1 MSVVFREL
9 LRKVG
14 SGSHTSENLTRA
26 EAAKATE
33 MMLRQ
38 EATPAQIGAFMIA
51 HRIKRPTGEELAGIL
66 DAYDLLGPKLRGF
79 PAAYPTVV
87 MGIPYDGRSRTAPI
101 SPITALILTAA
112 GCPVVM
118 HGGRRMPTKEGV
130 PLADVWQGLSV
141 DWTHLSLEQTQQVFE
156 RTRLG
161 FVYIP
166 QHFPYAEDMVTYRE
180 ELGKRPPFAT
190 AELFWCPYEGDSLM
204 ISGFVH
210 PPTEE
215 TARLAFTL
223 RGTQR
228 LITVKG
234 LEGSCDLPRDRTC
247 IVGIKQPDIS
257 QSQHEPAIDRLL
269 LHPRDYGF
277 AAPELALPSSEQ
289 LPIDLQAVLQGK
301 ASEILESAVWNGGF
315 YLWQA
320 GVCPTIEAGL
330 KQART
335 MLMDG
340 QAAAQL
346 ELVVDAIASV
356 TTPEFTPAAIG

>member
-1 MSVVFREL
+1 MSVAFREL

-26 EAAKATE
+26 EAATATE

-66 DAYDLLGPKLRGF
+66 DAYDHLGPKLQEF
-79 PAAYPTVV
+79 PSAYSTVV

-101 SPITALILTAA
+101 SPVTALILTAV

-130 PLADVWQGLSV
+130 PLAEVWQGLGV
-141 DWTHLSLEQTQQVFE
+141 DWTHLSLEQAQQIFE

-161 FVYIP
+161 FVYLP

-215 TARLAFTL
+215 MARLAFSL

-247 IVGIKQPDIS
+247 IVGIS
-257 QSQHEPAIDRLL
+257 QLSREPALDRLL

-277 AAPELALPSSEQ
+277 AAPEVALPSLPQ
-289 LPIDLQAVLQGK
+289 LQIDLQTVLQGK
-301 ASEILESAVWNGGF
+301 SSEMLETAVWNGGF

-320 GVCPTIEAGL
+320 GVCSTIEAGL
-330 KQART
+330 EQARA
-335 MLMDG
+335 MLADG
-340 QAAAQL
+340 RVAAHLA
-346 ELVVDAIASV
+346 EVVEAIAGV
-356 TTPEFTPAAIG
+356 AAPEFTPAAIG

>member
-1 MSVVFREL
+1 MSVVFRDL

-26 EAAKATE
+26 EAATATE

-66 DAYDLLGPKLRGF
+66 DAYDRLGPKLQGF
-79 PAAYPTVV
+79 PAAYSTVV
-87 MGIPYDGRSRTAPI
+87 LGIPYDGRSRTAPI
-101 SPITALILTAA
+101 SPITSLILTAA

-130 PLADVWQGLSV
+130 PLVEVWQGLGV
-141 DWTHLSLEQTQQVFE
+141 DWTHLSLARTQQVFE

-161 FVYIP
+161 FVYLP
-166 QHFPYAEDMVTYRE
+166 QHFPYAEAMVTYRE

-190 AELFWCPYEGDSLM
+190 AELFWCPYEGDCLM

-215 TARLAFTL
+215 MARSAFAL

-228 LITVKG
+228 LVTVKG

-247 IVGIKQPDIS
+247 IVGIKQPEIS
-257 QSQHEPAIDRLL
+257 QPNGEPAIDRLL

-277 AAPELALPSSEQ
+277 AAPELGTAVFRAITARSTSS
-289 LPIDLQAVLQGK
+289 V
-301 ASEILESAVWNGGF
+301 
-315 YLWQA
+315 A
-320 GVCPTIEAGL
+320 G
-330 KQART
+330 
-335 MLMDG
+335 
-340 QAAAQL
+340 
-346 ELVVDAIASV
+346 
-356 TTPEFTPAAIG
+356 